1 MKRMCGVAALAA
13 VLTVVLTGAA
23 FAAPEYVIK
32 VGYILPENQSDHII
46 MRDVFK
52 KDIEEKSGG
61 KISVELYP
69 NAQLGGDRE
78 LIESVQLGTV
88 QVAIPATSALAG
100 FDKRFQV
107 FDLPFLFKSKETAFK
122 ALDGELGHKVDELLK
137 PLGMRNLGYGENGYR
152 HITNSRGPVH
162 KPEDLKGIK
171 LRTMENP
178 LHLAFFKMLGA
189 NPTPMSFGELYTALQ
204 QGTVDGQEN
213 PVVLVYTSK
222 FYEVQKFYS
231 LTGHVYSAT
240 MLVANDDFF
249 ASMPEDLWKI
259 VEDAGKR
266 YVVEQRALAEVQEQ
280 EFLEELKKTGLQIN
294 ELTPEE
300 KQLFI
305 DATLPAYDQFKD
317 VIGAELVELAKK
329 ANEE

>member
-1 MKRMCGVAALAA
+1 MYGIAALAA

-61 KISVELYP
+61 RISVELYP